1 MNDLEI
7 DLATQ
12 LAEALA
18 EVERLQ
24 ERDDRT
30 SRSYLLLRT
39 ERDGLVTEVERLQR
53 LVETVD
59 RQRIANG
66 DEVERLQ
73 RELHQARAEW
83 FEEKKRARESE
94 TEVERLRDYQTE
106 KYDELAD
113 ALTEYRAALERI
125 AKEPHRG
132 ITIRVDAENMRSY
145 ARAALAKEE
154 A

>member
-1 MNDLEI
+1 MRI
-7 DLATQ
+7 DVKGTDKDVDEFFAILGRIARR
-12 LAEALA
+12 LRAAES
-18 EVERLQ
+18 EVERL
-24 ERDDRT
+24 DGWT
-30 SRSYLLLRT
+30 KLLMV
-39 ERDGLVTEVERLQR
+39 EKSELV
-53 LVETVD
+53 
-59 RQRIANG
+59 
-66 DEVERLQ
+66 
-73 RELHQARAEW
+73 
-83 FEEKKRARESE
+83 